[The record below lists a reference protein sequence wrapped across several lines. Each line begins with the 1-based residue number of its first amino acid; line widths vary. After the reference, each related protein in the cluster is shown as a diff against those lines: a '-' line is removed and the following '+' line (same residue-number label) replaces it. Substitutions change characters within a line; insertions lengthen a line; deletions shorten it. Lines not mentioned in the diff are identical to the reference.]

1 MWIKIINK
9 KRFAYDTY
17 KEAYNDINSYEIY
30 FDGLFFIKKI

>member
-9 KRFAYDTY
+9 KRYGYDTY
-17 KEAYNDINSYEIY
+17 KESCNDINRYEIY